1 MRSRRLLAL
10 IALASVALSGMIS
23 AATPLAAAPKPAAS
37 PKPTASPTP
46 NPTLATL
53 SRLSGPA
60 FDVAFMRELIPIHE
74 EAVEIA
80 MAATLHANHSELLR
94 WNQVMIDRKSGQVR
108 QMLAWLQEAGASQGR
123 RNAGAVT
130 EPVKKMRS
138 LRGAALERA
147 YLPLITAH
155 LERST
160 ALARLA
166 VTKAERGELRSMAQ
180 AIVTVETREAAQ
192 LRAWLKAWYP

>member
-1 MRSRRLLAL
+1 MQLTFVALLSLAL
-10 IALASVALSGMIS
+10 PGMLPS
-23 AATPLAAAPKPAAS
+23 AASPAAPPKPAAS
-37 PKPTASPTP
+37 PKPVASSTP
-46 NPTLATL
+46 NPTLAAL
-53 SRLSGPA
+53 SRLGGPA

-80 MAATLHANHSELLR
+80 MAATLHADHTELLQ

-108 QMLAWLQEAGASQGR
+108 QMLAWLQEAGASPSR
-123 RNAGAVT
+123 RNVNVVT
-130 EPVKKMRS
+130 EPVKKMRG

-147 YLPLITAH
+147 YLPLIAAH

-166 VTKAERGELRSMAQ
+166 ATKADRQELRNMAQ
-180 AIVTVETREAAQ
+180 AIVVVEGKEVAR
-192 LRAWLKAWYP
+192 LRAWLKTWHP

>member
-1 MRSRRLLAL
+1 MRCRLLFAL
-10 IALASVALSGMIS
+10 IALVSLALPNVLHA
-23 AATPLAAAPKPAAS
+23 AATPVALPKPAVS

-46 NPTLATL
+46 NPTLSAL

-80 MAATLHANHSELLR
+80 MAATLHADHPELLR
-94 WNQVMIDRKSGQVR
+94 WNQVVIDRKSGQVR
-108 QMLAWLQEAGASQGR
+108 QMLAWLQEAGTSPGR
-123 RNAGAVT
+123 RNVSVVT

-147 YLPLITAH
+147 YMPLIAAH
-155 LERST
+155 LEWST
-160 ALARLA
+160 ALAKLA
-166 VTKAERGELRSMAQ
+166 ATKADRQELRSMAQ
-180 AIVTVETREAAQ
+180 AIVTVESREVAR
-192 LRAWLKAWYP
+192 LRAWQKSWYP